1 MVQRCAMVAVLGQ
14 ANAGKSTLVNAL
26 AGEKVSIVSAK
37 PHTTRYDIYGII
49 CQDDAQIIFVDTPG
63 LIDRPQ
69 GPLQSFMAKMTTRTV
84 READLFMVVIDASRK
99 IPETTLTLL
108 DRLKDKKLMIVLNK
122 VDQVP
127 KDKLLPMAEHY
138 QVWSPWIAMTSGK
151 TGSGLAFVMSSL
163 MEQIPEAP
171 WLFDEDAMTQISQ
184 RMWAAEMTREKLFQ
198 CVHQEVPYHAHV
210 VTDEW
215 KEKKRELTLRQ
226 TIYVDDARYK
236 KWIVGYQGQRIRLI
250 GEKSR
255 MEMSEHL
262 DKTVH
267 LFLNV
272 LVDPSWSSTI
282 RTA

>member
-138 QVWSPWIAMTSGK
+138 QAWSPWIAMTSGR

-163 MEQIPEAP
+163 MEHIPEAP

-184 RMWAAEMTREKLFQ
+184 RMWAA
-198 CVHQEVPYHAHV
+198 
-210 VTDEW
+210 
-215 KEKKRELTLRQ
+215 
-226 TIYVDDARYK
+226 
-236 KWIVGYQGQRIRLI
+236 
-250 GEKSR
+250 
-255 MEMSEHL
+255 
-262 DKTVH
+262 
-267 LFLNV
+267 
-272 LVDPSWSSTI
+272 
-282 RTA
+282 